1 MKMSKPE
8 NIRPA
13 QASAGFDVAQARA
26 HFPILQTTVNGKP
39 LVYFDN
45 AASAQKPESV
55 LHALDDTYRTSY
67 ANIHR
72 GAHYLS
78 TLATEKYEAA
88 REKVR
93 GFLNARETSEIIF
106 TSNATGAL
114 NLVAS
119 SFARPRIKQGDEII
133 LSVMEHHSN
142 IVPWHFLRADK
153 GAVLKWVPVDGRGE
167 LQLDAF
173 EKLLS
178 PRTKLVTIT
187 HVSNVLGTVTPIKE
201 IVRLAHAQGVPV
213 LVDGSQ
219 AAPHLPI
226 DVQDLDC
233 DFYAF
238 TGHKVYG
245 PTGIGVLYGK
255 AEHLNAMP
263 PFLGGGEMISQVTQD
278 NVTYADP
285 PFRFEA
291 GTMPIVQAIGLGA
304 AIDFMQSL
312 DRAAVAA
319 HEKALLDY
327 ATTRLS
333 EINALTI
340 YGQAREKGAIISFGI
355 DGIHPHDIATII
367 DQSGVAVRSGQH
379 CAEPLMRH
387 LGVTATARASFALY
401 NTKEEVD
408 ILVRALQDC
417 RKLFG

>member
-1 MKMSKPE
+1 MSNPT

-13 QASAGFDVAQARA
+13 TMSTGFDVALARA
-26 HFPILQTTVNGKP
+26 QFPILQTLVNGKP

-45 AASAQKPESV
+45 AASAQKPEAV
-55 LHALDDTYRTSY
+55 LHALDNTYRTSY

-93 GFLNARETSEIIF
+93 GFINARETSEIIF

-119 SFARPRIKQGDEII
+119 SFARPRIKEGHEII

-153 GAVLKWVPVDGRGE
+153 GAVLKWIPVDGRGE
-167 LQLDAF
+167 LQLDEF

-187 HVSNVLGTVTPIKE
+187 HVSNVLGTVSPIRE
-201 IVRLAHAQGVPV
+201 ISRLAHAQGVPV

-219 AAPHLPI
+219 AAPHLQI

-255 AEHLNAMP
+255 AKHLNAMP

-312 DRAAVAA
+312 DRKAVAA
-319 HEKALLDY
+319 HEKSLLDY
-327 ATTRLS
+327 ATARLS

-367 DQSGVAVRSGQH
+367 DQSGIAVRSGQH

-408 ILVRALQDC
+408 ILVRALEDC
-417 RKLFG
+417 RKLFS

>member
-1 MKMSKPE
+1 
-8 NIRPA
+8 
-13 QASAGFDVAQARA
+13 
-26 HFPILQTTVNGKP
+26 
-39 LVYFDN
+39 
-45 AASAQKPESV
+45 
-55 LHALDDTYRTSY
+55 
-67 ANIHR
+67 
-72 GAHYLS
+72 
-78 TLATEKYEAA
+78 
-88 REKVR
+88 
-93 GFLNARETSEIIF
+93 SEIIF

-119 SFARPRIKQGDEII
+119 SFARPRIKEGDEII

-167 LQLDAF
+167 LQLDEF

-178 PRTKLVTIT
+178 PRTRLVTIT

-201 IVRLAHAQGVPV
+201 IIRLAHAQGVPV

-238 TGHKVYG
+238 AGHKVYG

-285 PFRFEA
+285 PFRFEP

-304 AIDFMQSL
+304 AIDFMLSL

-319 HEKALLDY
+319 HEKSLLDY
-327 ATTRLS
+327 ATARLS

-408 ILVRALQDC
+408 ILVRALEDC

>member
-1 MKMSKPE
+1 MSKPA
-8 NIRPA
+8 NVHSVT
-13 QASAGFDVAQARA
+13 ASTGFDVAHARA
-26 HFPILQTTVNGKP
+26 QFPILQTTVNGKP

-45 AASAQKPESV
+45 AASAQKPEAV
-55 LHALDDTYRTSY
+55 LHALDNTYRTSY

-119 SFARPRIKQGDEII
+119 SFARPRIKEGDEII

-167 LQLDAF
+167 LQLDEF

-178 PRTKLVTIT
+178 PRTRLVTIT

-201 IVRLAHAQGVPV
+201 IIRLAHAQGVPV

-285 PFRFEA
+285 PFRFEP
-291 GTMPIVQAIGLGA
+291 GTMPIVQAIGLDA
-304 AIDFMQSL
+304 AIDFMLSL
-312 DRAAVAA
+312 DRAAAAA
-319 HEKALLDY
+319 HEKSLLDY
-327 ATTRLS
+327 ATARLL

-340 YGQAREKGAIISFGI
+340 YGQAHEKGAIISFGI

-408 ILVRALQDC
+408 ILVRALEDC

>member
-1 MKMSKPE
+1 MSKPA

-13 QASAGFDVAQARA
+13 TTSTGFDVAHARA
-26 HFPILQTTVNGKP
+26 QFPILQTTVNAKP

-45 AASAQKPESV
+45 AASAQKPEAV
-55 LHALDDTYRTSY
+55 LHALDNTYRTSY

-119 SFARPRIKQGDEII
+119 SFARPRIKEGDEII

-167 LQLDAF
+167 LQLDEF

-178 PRTKLVTIT
+178 PRTRLVTIT

-201 IVRLAHAQGVPV
+201 IIRLAHAQGVPV

-285 PFRFEA
+285 PFRFEP

-304 AIDFMQSL
+304 AIDFMLSL

-319 HEKALLDY
+319 HEKSLLDY
-327 ATTRLS
+327 ATARLS

-340 YGQAREKGAIISFGI
+340 YGQAREKGAIISFGM

-408 ILVRALQDC
+408 ILVRALEDC

>member
-1 MKMSKPE
+1 MSKTSNLNPV
-8 NIRPA
+8 RA
-13 QASAGFDVAQARA
+13 AAGFDVAAARA
-26 HFPILQTTVNGKP
+26 QFPILRTHVNGKP

-72 GAHYLS
+72 GAHTLS

-93 GFLNARETSEIIF
+93 GFLNARDASEIIF
-106 TSNATGAL
+106 TGNATGAL
-114 NLVAS
+114 NLVAA
-119 SFARPRIKQGDEII
+119 SFARPRIQDGDEII

-142 IVPWHFLRADK
+142 IVPWHFLRVEK
-153 GAVLKWVPVDGRGE
+153 GAVLKWVPVDGSGE
-167 LQLDAF
+167 LQLDEF

-178 PRTKLVTIT
+178 PRTRLVAIT
-187 HVSNVLGTVTPIKE
+187 HVSNVLGTITPIRE

-255 AEHLNAMP
+255 AAHLNAMP
-263 PFLGGGEMISQVTQD
+263 PFLGGGEMIMQVTRD

-291 GTMPIVQAIGLGA
+291 GTMPIVQAVGLGA
-304 AIDFMQSL
+304 AIDFMGSL
-312 DRAAVAA
+312 DRVAVAA
-319 HEKALLDY
+319 YEKSLLDY
-327 ATTRLS
+327 ATARLS
-333 EINALTI
+333 EINALKI
-340 YGQAREKGAIISFGI
+340 YGQASQKGAIVSFGI

-379 CAEPLMRH
+379 CAEPLMKH

-408 ILVRALQDC
+408 ILVRALEEC

>member
-1 MKMSKPE
+1 MSKPA
-8 NIRPA
+8 NIHSVTA
-13 QASAGFDVAQARA
+13 ATGFDVAQARA
-26 HFPILQTTVNGKP
+26 QFPILQTTVNGKP

-55 LHALDDTYRTSY
+55 LHALDNTYRTSY

-119 SFARPRIKQGDEII
+119 SFARPRIKEGDEII

-167 LQLDAF
+167 LQLDEF

-178 PRTKLVTIT
+178 PRTRLVTIT
-187 HVSNVLGTVTPIKE
+187 HVSNVLGTVTPIRE
-201 IVRLAHAQGVPV
+201 ITRLAHAQGVPV

-263 PFLGGGEMISQVTQD
+263 PFLGGGEMIGQVTQD

-285 PFRFEA
+285 PFRFEP

-312 DRAAVAA
+312 DRAAVAV
-319 HEKALLDY
+319 HEKSLLDY
-327 ATTRLS
+327 ATARLS

-408 ILVRALQDC
+408 ILVRALEDC

>member
-1 MKMSKPE
+1 MSKPA

-13 QASAGFDVAQARA
+13 TTSTGFDVAHARA
-26 HFPILQTTVNGKP
+26 QFPILQTRVNAKP

-55 LHALDDTYRTSY
+55 LHALDNTYRTSY

-93 GFLNARETSEIIF
+93 TFLNARETSEIIF

-119 SFARPRIKQGDEII
+119 SFARPRIKEGDEII

-167 LQLDAF
+167 LQLDEF

-178 PRTKLVTIT
+178 PRTRLVTIT

-201 IVRLAHAQGVPV
+201 IIRLAHAQGVPV

-285 PFRFEA
+285 PFRFEP

-304 AIDFMQSL
+304 AIDFMLSL

-319 HEKALLDY
+319 HEKSLLDY
-327 ATTRLS
+327 ATARLS

-340 YGQAREKGAIISFGI
+340 YGQAREKGAIISFGM

-408 ILVRALQDC
+408 ILVRALEDC

>member
-1 MKMSKPE
+1 MSRPT
-8 NIRPA
+8 NIRPVT
-13 QASAGFDVAQARA
+13 ASTGFDVAHARA
-26 HFPILQTTVNGKP
+26 QFPILQTTVNGKP

-45 AASAQKPESV
+45 AASAQKPEAV
-55 LHALDDTYRTSY
+55 LHALDNTYRTSY

-119 SFARPRIKQGDEII
+119 SFARPRIKEGDEII

-167 LQLDAF
+167 LQLDEF

-178 PRTKLVTIT
+178 PRTRLVTIT

-201 IVRLAHAQGVPV
+201 IIRLAHAQGVPV

-285 PFRFEA
+285 PFRFEP

-319 HEKALLDY
+319 HEKSLLDY
-327 ATTRLS
+327 ATARLL

-340 YGQAREKGAIISFGI
+340 YGQAHEKGAIISFGI

-408 ILVRALQDC
+408 ILVRALEDC

>member
-1 MKMSKPE
+1 MSKPA
-8 NIRPA
+8 NIHSVTA
-13 QASAGFDVAQARA
+13 ATGFDVAQARA
-26 HFPILQTTVNGKP
+26 QFPILQTTVNGKP

-55 LHALDDTYRTSY
+55 LHALDNTYRTSY

-93 GFLNARETSEIIF
+93 TFLNARETSEIIF

-119 SFARPRIKQGDEII
+119 SFARPRIKEGDEII

-167 LQLDAF
+167 LQLDEF

-178 PRTKLVTIT
+178 PRTRLVTIT

-201 IVRLAHAQGVPV
+201 IIRLAHAQGVPV

-285 PFRFEA
+285 PFRFEP

-304 AIDFMQSL
+304 AIDFMLSL

-319 HEKALLDY
+319 HEKSLLDY
-327 ATTRLS
+327 ATARLS

-408 ILVRALQDC
+408 ILVRALEDC

>member
-1 MKMSKPE
+1 MSKPA
-8 NIRPA
+8 NISPV
-13 QASAGFDVAQARA
+13 QASTGFDVACARA
-26 HFPILQTTVNGKP
+26 QFPILQTTINGKP

-93 GFLNARETSEIIF
+93 GFLNASETSEIIF

-119 SFARPRIKQGDEII
+119 SFSRPRIQEGGEII

-142 IVPWHFLRADK
+142 IVPWHFLRVEK
-153 GAVLKWVPVDGRGE
+153 GAVLRWIPVDGRGE
-167 LQLDAF
+167 LQLDEF

-201 IVRLAHAQGVPV
+201 IIRLAHAQGVPV

-219 AAPHLPI
+219 AAPHLQI

-263 PFLGGGEMISQVTQD
+263 PFLGGGEMIMQVTQD

-285 PFRFEA
+285 PFRFEP

-312 DRAAVAA
+312 DRKAVAA
-319 HEKALLDY
+319 HEKSLLDY
-327 ATTRLS
+327 ATARLS

-340 YGQAREKGAIISFGI
+340 YGLAREKGAIISFGI

-408 ILVRALQDC
+408 ILVRALEDC

>member
-1 MKMSKPE
+1 MSKPV
-8 NIRPA
+8 NVRTIPT
-13 QASAGFDVAQARA
+13 AGAFDVAHARA
-26 HFPILQTTVNGKP
+26 QFPILKTSVNGKP
-39 LVYFDN
+39 LVYLDN
-45 AASAQKPESV
+45 AASAQKPEAV

-72 GAHYLS
+72 GAHHLS
-78 TLATEKYEAA
+78 ELATEKYEAA

-93 GFLNARETSEIIF
+93 GFLNARDASEVIF
-106 TSNATGAL
+106 TSNATSAL

-119 SFARPRIKQGDEII
+119 SFARPRIHEGDEIV

-142 IVPWHFLRADK
+142 IVPWHFIRAEK

-167 LQLDAF
+167 LQLDEF

-178 PRTKLVTIT
+178 PRTRLVTIT

-201 IVRLAHAQGVPV
+201 IIRLAHAQGIPV

-219 AAPHLPI
+219 AAPHLEI

-263 PFLGGGEMISQVTQD
+263 PFLGGGEMIQQVTQD

-312 DRAAVAA
+312 NRQAVAA
-319 HEKALLDY
+319 HERSLLDY
-327 ATTRLS
+327 ATARLS

-340 YGQAREKGAIISFGI
+340 YGQAKEKGAIISFGI

-408 ILVRALQDC
+408 VLVRALEDC

>member
-1 MKMSKPE
+1 MSKPA
-8 NIRPA
+8 NVHSVT
-13 QASAGFDVAQARA
+13 ASTGFDVAHARA
-26 HFPILQTTVNGKP
+26 QFPILQTTVNGKP

-45 AASAQKPESV
+45 AASAQKPDAV
-55 LHALDDTYRTSY
+55 LHALDNTYRTSY

-119 SFARPRIKQGDEII
+119 SFARPRIKEGDEII

-167 LQLDAF
+167 LQLDEF

-178 PRTKLVTIT
+178 PRTRLVTIT

-201 IVRLAHAQGVPV
+201 IIRLAHAQGVPV

-285 PFRFEA
+285 PFRFEP

-304 AIDFMQSL
+304 AIDFMLSL

-319 HEKALLDY
+319 HEKSLLDY
-327 ATTRLS
+327 ATARLL

-340 YGQAREKGAIISFGI
+340 YGQAHEKGAIISFGI

-408 ILVRALQDC
+408 ILVRALEDC

>member
-1 MKMSKPE
+1 MTK
-8 NIRPA
+8 
-13 QASAGFDVAQARA
+13 QAATKIPISSGGFDVAEIRKQ
-26 HFPILQTTVNGKP
+26 FPILRSDVYGKP
-39 LVYFDN
+39 LIYLDN
-45 AASAQKPESV
+45 AASAQKPEAV
-55 LHALDDTYRTSY
+55 LQALDLTYRTSY

-78 TLATEKYEAA
+78 TAATELYEGA

-93 GFLNARETSEIIF
+93 GFVNARDASEIIF
-106 TSNATGAL
+106 TGNATGAL

-119 SFARPRIKQGDEII
+119 SFARPLINSDDEII

-153 GAVLKWVPVDGRGE
+153 GAVLKWAPVDGRGE
-167 LQLDAF
+167 FMLDAF
-173 EKLLS
+173 EKLLT
-178 PRTKLVTIT
+178 PRTRLVTIT
-187 HVSNVLGTVTPIKE
+187 HVSNVLGTITPLKE
-201 IVRLAHAQGVPV
+201 IIRLAHAQGVPV

-219 AAPHLPI
+219 AAPHLQI

-255 AEHLNAMP
+255 AKHLAAMP
-263 PFLGGGEMISQVTQD
+263 PFLGGGEMIMQVTRD

-285 PFRFEA
+285 PYRFEA
-291 GTMPIVQAIGLGA
+291 GTMPIVQAVGLGA

-319 HEKALLDY
+319 HEQHLLEY
-327 ATTRLS
+327 ATARLS
-333 EINALTI
+333 DINSLTI
-340 YGQAREKGAIISFGI
+340 YGQARHKGAIVSFGI
-355 DGIHPHDIATII
+355 EGIHPHDIATII
-367 DQSGVAVRSGQH
+367 DRSGVAVRSGQH
-379 CAEPLMRH
+379 CAEPLMQH

-401 NTKEEVD
+401 NTVEEIDV
-408 ILVRALQDC
+408 LVQALEDC
-417 RKLFG
+417 RKMFS

>member
-1 MKMSKPE
+1 MSEPVK
-8 NIRPA
+8 NRPDKA
-13 QASAGFDVAQARA
+13 AAGFDVAHARA
-26 HFPILQTTVNGKP
+26 QFPILQTQANGKP

-45 AASAQKPESV
+45 AASAQKPETV
-55 LHALDDTYRTSY
+55 LHALDNSYRTSY

-78 TLATEKYEAA
+78 MLATEKYEAA
-88 REKVR
+88 RESVR

-106 TSNATGAL
+106 TSNATSAL

-119 SFARPRIKQGDEII
+119 SFARPRVTQGDEII

-153 GAVLKWVPVDGRGE
+153 GAVLKWIPVDGRGE
-167 LQLDAF
+167 LQLDEF

-187 HVSNVLGTVTPIKE
+187 HVSNVLGTVTPVKE
-201 IVRLAHAQGVPV
+201 IIRLAHAQGVPV
-213 LVDGSQ
+213 MVDGSQ
-219 AAPHLPI
+219 AAPHLPV

-238 TGHKVYG
+238 TGHKLYG

-255 AEHLNAMP
+255 AAHLGAMP
-263 PFLGGGEMISQVTQD
+263 PFLGGGEMISQVTQ
-278 NVTYADP
+278 NTVTYADP

-304 AIDFMQSL
+304 AIDFVQSL

-319 HEKALLDY
+319 HEKSLLDY
-327 ATTRLS
+327 ATGRLS
-333 EINALTI
+333 EINQLTI
-340 YGQAREKGAIISFGI
+340 YGQAREKGAILSFGI

-401 NTKEEVD
+401 NTIEEVD
-408 ILVRALQDC
+408 ILVRALENC

>member
-1 MKMSKPE
+1 MSKPA

-13 QASAGFDVAQARA
+13 TTSTGFDVAHARA
-26 HFPILQTTVNGKP
+26 QFPILQTRVNAKP

-55 LHALDDTYRTSY
+55 LHALDNTYRTSY

-93 GFLNARETSEIIF
+93 TFLNARETSEIIF

-119 SFARPRIKQGDEII
+119 SFARPRIKEGDEII

-167 LQLDAF
+167 LQLDEF

-178 PRTKLVTIT
+178 PRTRLVTIT
-187 HVSNVLGTVTPIKE
+187 HVSNVLGTVTPIRE
-201 IVRLAHAQGVPV
+201 IIRLAHAQGVPV

-285 PFRFEA
+285 PFRFEP

-304 AIDFMQSL
+304 AIDFMLSL

-319 HEKALLDY
+319 HEKSLLDY
-327 ATTRLS
+327 ATARLS

-408 ILVRALQDC
+408 ILVRALEDC

>member
-1 MKMSKPE
+1 MSRPT
-8 NIRPA
+8 NIRPVT
-13 QASAGFDVAQARA
+13 ASTGFDVAHARA
-26 HFPILQTTVNGKP
+26 QFPILQTTVNGKP

-45 AASAQKPESV
+45 AASAQKPEAV
-55 LHALDDTYRTSY
+55 LHALDNTYRTSY

-119 SFARPRIKQGDEII
+119 SFARPRIKEGDEII

-167 LQLDAF
+167 LQLDEF

-178 PRTKLVTIT
+178 PRTRLVTIT
-187 HVSNVLGTVTPIKE
+187 HVSNVLGTVTPIRE
-201 IVRLAHAQGVPV
+201 IIRLAHAQGVPV

-285 PFRFEA
+285 PFRFEP

-319 HEKALLDY
+319 HEKSLLDY
-327 ATTRLS
+327 ATARLL

-340 YGQAREKGAIISFGI
+340 YGQAHEKGAIISFGI

-408 ILVRALQDC
+408 ILVRALEDC

>member
-1 MKMSKPE
+1 MSKTV
-8 NIRPA
+8 NLQSAQPA
-13 QASAGFDVAQARA
+13 SGFDVARARA
-26 HFPILQTTVNGKP
+26 QFPILNVSVNGKP
-39 LVYFDN
+39 LVYLDN
-45 AASAQKPESV
+45 AASAQKPEAV

-72 GAHYLS
+72 GAHHLS

-93 GFLNARETSEIIF
+93 GFINARDVSEIIF
-106 TSNATGAL
+106 TGNATGAL

-119 SFARPRIKQGDEII
+119 SFARPRVQAGDEII

-167 LQLDAF
+167 LQLDEF

-178 PRTKLVTIT
+178 PRAKLVTIT

-226 DVQDLDC
+226 DVQDMDC

-255 AEHLNAMP
+255 SAHLNAMP
-263 PFLGGGEMISQVTQD
+263 PFLGGGEMIRQVTRD
-278 NVTYADP
+278 MVTYADP

-312 DRAAVAA
+312 DRKAVAA
-319 HEKALLDY
+319 HEKSLLDY
-327 ATTRLS
+327 ATARLK

-340 YGQAREKGAIISFGI
+340 YGEAREKGAIISFGI
-355 DGIHPHDIATII
+355 DGIHPHDVATII

-379 CAEPLMRH
+379 CAEPLMKH

-408 ILVRALQDC
+408 ILVRALEDC

>member
-1 MKMSKPE
+1 MSKPA

-13 QASAGFDVAQARA
+13 TTSTGFDVAHARA
-26 HFPILQTTVNGKP
+26 QFPILQTRVNAKP

-55 LHALDDTYRTSY
+55 LHALDNTYRTSY

-93 GFLNARETSEIIF
+93 TFLNARETSEIIF

-119 SFARPRIKQGDEII
+119 SFARPRIKEGDEII

-167 LQLDAF
+167 LQLDEF

-178 PRTKLVTIT
+178 PRTRLVTIT

-201 IVRLAHAQGVPV
+201 IIRLAHAQGVPV

-285 PFRFEA
+285 PFRFEP

-304 AIDFMQSL
+304 AIDFMLSL

-319 HEKALLDY
+319 HEKSLLDY
-327 ATTRLS
+327 ATARLS

-408 ILVRALQDC
+408 ILVRALEDC

>member
-1 MKMSKPE
+1 MSKPA

-13 QASAGFDVAQARA
+13 TTSTGFDVAHARA
-26 HFPILQTTVNGKP
+26 QFPILQTRVNAKP
-39 LVYFDN
+39 LIYFDN

-55 LHALDDTYRTSY
+55 LHALDNTYRTSY

-93 GFLNARETSEIIF
+93 TFLNARETSEIIF

-119 SFARPRIKQGDEII
+119 SFARPRIKEGDEII

-167 LQLDAF
+167 LQLDEF

-178 PRTKLVTIT
+178 PRTRLVTIT

-201 IVRLAHAQGVPV
+201 IIRLAHAQGVPV

-285 PFRFEA
+285 PFRFEP

-304 AIDFMQSL
+304 AIDFMLSL

-319 HEKALLDY
+319 HEKSLLDY
-327 ATTRLS
+327 ATARLS

-408 ILVRALQDC
+408 ILVRALEDC

>member
-1 MKMSKPE
+1 MSKPA
-8 NIRPA
+8 NIHSVTA
-13 QASAGFDVAQARA
+13 ATGFDVAQARA
-26 HFPILQTTVNGKP
+26 QFPILQTTVNGKP

-55 LHALDDTYRTSY
+55 LHALDNTYRTSY

-119 SFARPRIKQGDEII
+119 SFARPRIKEGDEII

-167 LQLDAF
+167 LQLDEF

-178 PRTKLVTIT
+178 PRTRLVTIT
-187 HVSNVLGTVTPIKE
+187 HVSNVLGTVTPIRE
-201 IVRLAHAQGVPV
+201 ITRLAHAQGVPV

-263 PFLGGGEMISQVTQD
+263 PFLGGGEMIGQVTQD

-285 PFRFEA
+285 PFRFEP

-319 HEKALLDY
+319 HEKSLLDY
-327 ATTRLS
+327 ATARLS

-408 ILVRALQDC
+408 ILVHALEDC

>member
-1 MKMSKPE
+1 MSKTVT
-8 NIRPA
+8 
-13 QASAGFDVAQARA
+13 GFDVAHARA
-26 HFPILQTTVNGKP
+26 QFPILQTVVNGKP

-55 LHALDDTYRTSY
+55 LHALDDTYRASY

-119 SFARPRIKQGDEII
+119 SFARPRIKDGDEII

-167 LQLDAF
+167 LQLDEF

-178 PRTKLVTIT
+178 SRTKLVTIT
-187 HVSNVLGTVTPIKE
+187 HVSNVLGTVTPIRE
-201 IVRLAHAQGVPV
+201 IIRLAHAQGVPV

-219 AAPHLPI
+219 AAPHLQI

-238 TGHKVYG
+238 TGHKLYG

-304 AIDFMQSL
+304 AIDFLQSL
-312 DRAAVAA
+312 DRKAVAA
-319 HEKALLDY
+319 HEKSLLDY
-327 ATTRLS
+327 ATARLS

-408 ILVRALQDC
+408 ILVRALEDC

>member
-1 MKMSKPE
+1 MSKPA
-8 NIRPA
+8 NVHSVT
-13 QASAGFDVAQARA
+13 ASTGFDVAHARA
-26 HFPILQTTVNGKP
+26 QFPILQTTVNGKP

-45 AASAQKPESV
+45 AASAQKPEAV

-119 SFARPRIKQGDEII
+119 SFARPRIKEGDEII

-167 LQLDAF
+167 LQLDEF

-178 PRTKLVTIT
+178 PRTRLVTIT

-201 IVRLAHAQGVPV
+201 IIRLAHAQGVPV

-285 PFRFEA
+285 PFRFEP

-304 AIDFMQSL
+304 AIDFMLSL

-319 HEKALLDY
+319 HEKSLLDY
-327 ATTRLS
+327 ATARLL

-340 YGQAREKGAIISFGI
+340 YGQAHEKGAIISFGI

-387 LGVTATARASFALY
+387 LGVTATARVSFALY

-408 ILVRALQDC
+408 ILVRALEDC
-417 RKLFG
+417 RKLFA

>member
-1 MKMSKPE
+1 MTKIISVQKTM
-8 NIRPA
+8 PA
-13 QASAGFDVAQARA
+13 AGFDVAQVRKQ
-26 HFPILQTTVNGKP
+26 FPILDTSVYGKP
-39 LVYFDN
+39 LVYLDN
-45 AASAQKPESV
+45 AASAQKPETV
-55 LHALDDTYRTSY
+55 LHALDHAYRNSY

-78 TLATEKYEAA
+78 TEATTKYEAA

-93 GFLNARETSEIIF
+93 GFINARDVSEIIF
-106 TSNATGAL
+106 TGNATGAL

-119 SFARPRIKQGDEII
+119 SFARPRVNEGDEII

-142 IVPWHFLRADK
+142 IVPWHFLREAK
-153 GAVLKWVPVDGRGE
+153 GAVLKWAPVDGQGE
-167 LQLDAF
+167 FMLDAF
-173 EKLLS
+173 EKLFS
-178 PRTKLVTIT
+178 KRTKLVTIT
-187 HVSNVLGTVTPIKE
+187 HVSNVLGTITPIKE
-201 IVRLAHAQGVPV
+201 IIRLAHAHGVPV

-219 AAPHLPI
+219 AAPHLQI

-255 AEHLNAMP
+255 AAHLNGMP
-263 PFLGGGEMISQVTQD
+263 PFLGGGEMIMQVTCD
-278 NVTYADP
+278 TVTYADP
-285 PFRFEA
+285 PYRFEA

-312 DRAAVAA
+312 DRTAVAK
-319 HEKALLDY
+319 HEQRLLEY
-327 ATTRLS
+327 ATARLS
-333 EINALTI
+333 EINSLTI
-340 YGQAREKGAIISFGI
+340 YGRAKHKGSIVAFGI

-367 DQSGVAVRSGQH
+367 DRSGVAVRSGQH

-401 NTKEEVD
+401 NTVEEIDV
-408 ILVRALQDC
+408 LAKALEDC
-417 RKLFG
+417 RKMFS

>member
-1 MKMSKPE
+1 M
-8 NIRPA
+8 
-13 QASAGFDVAQARA
+13 AQARA
-26 HFPILQTTVNGKP
+26 QFPILQTTVNGKP

-45 AASAQKPESV
+45 AASAQKPEAV

-93 GFLNARETSEIIF
+93 GFLNAHETSEIIF

-119 SFARPRIKQGDEII
+119 SFARPRIKEGDEII

-167 LQLDAF
+167 LQLDEF

-178 PRTKLVTIT
+178 PRTRLVTIT
-187 HVSNVLGTVTPIKE
+187 HVSNVLGTVTPIRE
-201 IVRLAHAQGVPV
+201 ITRLAHAQGVPV

-263 PFLGGGEMISQVTQD
+263 PFLGGGEMIGQVTQD
-278 NVTYADP
+278 NITYADP
-285 PFRFEA
+285 PFRFEP

-312 DRAAVAA
+312 DRAAVAV
-319 HEKALLDY
+319 HEKSLLDY
-327 ATTRLS
+327 ATARLS

-408 ILVRALQDC
+408 ILVHALEDC

>member
-1 MKMSKPE
+1 MSKTSNLNPV
-8 NIRPA
+8 RA
-13 QASAGFDVAQARA
+13 TGGFDVAAARSQ
-26 HFPILQTTVNGKP
+26 FPILRTQVNGKP

-88 REKVR
+88 RAKVR
-93 GFLNARETSEIIF
+93 GFLNASDASEIIF
-106 TSNATGAL
+106 TGNATGAL
-114 NLVAS
+114 NLVAA
-119 SFARPRIKQGDEII
+119 SFARPRINTGDEII

-142 IVPWHFLRADK
+142 IVPWHFLRVEKD
-153 GAVLKWVPVDGRGE
+153 AVLKWVPVDGSGE
-167 LQLDAF
+167 LQLDEF

-187 HVSNVLGTVTPIKE
+187 HVSNVLGTITPIKE

-238 TGHKVYG
+238 TGHKLYG

-255 AEHLNAMP
+255 AAHLNAMP
-263 PFLGGGEMISQVTQD
+263 PFLGGGEMIMQVTRD
-278 NVTYADP
+278 KVSYADP

-291 GTMPIVQAIGLGA
+291 GTMPIVQAVGLGA
-304 AIDFMQSL
+304 AIDFMNSL
-312 DRAAVAA
+312 DREAAAA
-319 HEKALLDY
+319 HEKSLLDY
-327 ATTRLS
+327 ATARLL
-333 EINALTI
+333 EINALKI
-340 YGQAREKGAIISFGI
+340 HGQARRKGAIISFGI

-379 CAEPLMRH
+379 CAEPLMQH

-408 ILVRALQDC
+408 ILVRALEDC